1 MRPTRHIPFRQLVNG
16 KLQSPRP
23 LFNVPHICVPLQAL
37 KKLHLCQGSAVVGDG
52 RGRPQPAHLA
62 PLQQQQPYPLFDFH
76 LHKLARLP
84 RLARVVFHVPI
95 ADYDQEV
102 CVRVRDH
109 IDEVLGFDPQILLR
123 IDARDLALELC
134 LVAQVGVVVVV
145 EEEEEEC
152 ARVRKEGSGGRG
164 GGGVSPNLGRGGPG
178 WRCQKGG
185 ARSP

>member
-1 MRPTRHIPFRQLVNG
+1 M
-16 KLQSPRP
+16 
-23 LFNVPHICVPLQAL
+23 PLQAL

-76 LHKLARLP
+76 FHKLARLP

-102 CVRVRDH
+102 CVRVCDH

-123 IDARDLALELC
+123 VDARDLPLELC
-134 LVAQVGVVVVV
+134 LVAQVEVVV
-145 EEEEEEC
+145 EEEEC
-152 ARVRKEGSGGRG
+152 ARVRKEGRG
-164 GGGVSPNLGRGGPG
+164 GGQPELGA
-178 WRCQKGG
+178 GG
-185 ARSP
+185 AWVLWTVHV